1 MTKITIFT
9 ENAPKPIGPYSQ
21 AVFGNNFVFVSGQIP
36 IDPKTSKLVKGGIE
50 TQTFQMLDNL
60 NNILESIN
68 LTFNDIVKTSMFLS
82 SLINFQAFNLV
93 YERYFNK
100 NPPTR
105 TTIQT
110 GPMNGVLVEIDVVAK
125 KS

>member
-1 MTKITIFT
+1 ML
-9 ENAPKPIGPYSQ
+9 ENLK
-21 AVFGNNFVFVSGQIP
+21 
-36 IDPKTSKLVKGGIE
+36 
-50 TQTFQMLDNL
+50 
-60 NNILESIN
+60 NILESIN

-100 NPPTR
+100 NPPIR